1 MMIIGSSGQVPR
13 TTLLKRFPRPA
24 KPRRRPGIPYRAR
37 EGVPTPA
44 GAERVNAFEIYRY
57 TLTPTIT
64 RRDTFEVDL
73 DDCDPMVLRCAPL
86 DQEQGRPDPDLP
98 PLVAR
103 YRT

>member
-1 MMIIGSSGQVPR
+1 MNDDYRILRSGASHDPAHAVSPPRETSASSR
-13 TTLLKRFPRPA
+13 
-24 KPRRRPGIPYRAR
+24 IPYRAR

-73 DDCDPMVLRCAPL
+73 DDC
-86 DQEQGRPDPDLP
+86 
-98 PLVAR
+98 AR
-103 YRT
+103 WF